1 MPPRARRSLGN
12 PVRLS
17 EHDLL
22 TVPDTAT
29 VSRRST
35 RKKPLVC
42 SDEDGDEDWNGN
54 ENKAKEDTARNKD
67 KASAVSEH
75 ASAVTLKATTS
86 RKRHINASLKKSNT
100 RATETKVH
108 LSPVTSPPE
117 PPQLP
122 TDSDYLEL
130 FIHGTTEGDN
140 LDDSEEN
147 KDLST
152 TAGSS
157 NQRQKGLIR
166 PRFDR
171 ALRLA
176 ARHTH
181 LSCLLF
187 AYSRKSL
194 FLGTPILK
202 AETLSRVPSHL
213 LRQFSPEIIADGRTL
228 INALSM
234 LANWWKNSIK
244 RTSHQDKSKS
254 KAGLRHDIRFRLVS
268 EIKMGTDEDLVAVF
282 VVILRSLTLK
292 TRLVCSLQPLLVHP
306 IEPLSLDVET
316 EAPPVPISR
325 PRITQQKVPGGMA
338 VIRHSTKDSPTKG
351 RSQVI
356 FPPKF
361 WCEVLHPCENRWIAV
376 DCLRGIVND
385 RLSMEPPAL
394 SSKLTH
400 QNQHLFLI
408 AYDEKGRAVDVS
420 RRYTSRFY
428 GVTAKLRRHDDIIL
442 NEVLPLLKGHI
453 SDSEAHELA
462 NLVDGEPLPKTL
474 AGFRGHGRY
483 LLESQVKK
491 YEIFWPPEA
500 GIVGEFRGETVR
512 LRSVVQKIRSKE
524 AWYRQFGRI
533 IKEGEEPCK
542 QVALPKKPERKS
554 KQIADWEQAV
564 EDATR
569 HAMLNAGQE
578 VVMQPLFGEWQTEP
592 FSPPVAFDGKVP
604 RNKFGNV
611 DLYLPSMIP
620 VGCTWIDNDSAYLA
634 ARDLGVDYAA
644 ACVCFAF
651 SGRLAVP
658 NLRGIVVCAEFEGA
672 VLRRLEEMK
681 AEIEEARRQAEIKK
695 EAKRVR
701 LEAKKQAIRDKLLGN
716 SEYVRECDNEADPAS
731 SKDVRIVS
739 TLVPNANANVADDA
753 TDFDS
758 LF

>member
-42 SDEDGDEDWNGN
+42 SDVDEDEDED
-54 ENKAKEDTARNKD
+54 ENKVKEDTARNKD
-67 KASAVSEH
+67 NASAVSAN
-75 ASAVTLKATTS
+75 ASAATLKPVTP
-86 RKRHINASLKKSNT
+86 RKRRRNASLNKSNT
-100 RATETKVH
+100 RATEAKVQRS
-108 LSPVTSPPE
+108 LVNSPPE

-130 FIHGTTEGDN
+130 FIHGSTKEEN
-140 LDDSEEN
+140 LEDSEEN
-147 KDLST
+147 RDLAT
-152 TAGSS
+152 TVGSS
-157 NQRQKGLIR
+157 NPRRKG

-202 AETLSRVPSHL
+202 AETLSRVPTHL

-244 RTSHQDKSKS
+244 RTSHQDESKS

-268 EIKMGTDEDLVAVF
+268 ETKMGTDDDLVAVF

-306 IEPLSLDVET
+306 TEPWSLDVET

-325 PRITQQKVPGGMA
+325 RRIAQQKIPGGMA
-338 VIRHSTKDSPTKG
+338 VIRQSTKDSPAKG
-351 RSQVI
+351 RNQVI
-356 FPPKF
+356 FPPKV
-361 WCEVLHPCENRWIAV
+361 WCEVLHPCENRWITV

-394 SSKLTH
+394 SNKLAH
-400 QNQHLFLI
+400 QHQHLFLI
-408 AYDEKGRAVDVS
+408 GYDEKGRAVDVS

-428 GVTAKLRRHDDIIL
+428 GVTAKLRRHDEIIL
-442 NEVLPLLKGHI
+442 NEVLPLLKGHV
-453 SDSEAHELA
+453 SDSEAHDLA

-474 AGFRGHGRY
+474 AGFQGHGRY

-500 GIVGEFRGETVR
+500 GIVGEFRGEPVR

-524 AWYRQFGRI
+524 AWYRQFGRV

-564 EDATR
+564 EDATK
-569 HAMLNAGQE
+569 HTILNAGKE

-644 ACVCFAF
+644 ACVRFAF

-681 AEIEEARRQAEIKK
+681 AEIEEACRQAEIKK

-716 SEYVRECDNEADPAS
+716 SGHVGERGNEADPAS

-739 TLVPNANANVADDA
+739 ALVPNANAKVADNV